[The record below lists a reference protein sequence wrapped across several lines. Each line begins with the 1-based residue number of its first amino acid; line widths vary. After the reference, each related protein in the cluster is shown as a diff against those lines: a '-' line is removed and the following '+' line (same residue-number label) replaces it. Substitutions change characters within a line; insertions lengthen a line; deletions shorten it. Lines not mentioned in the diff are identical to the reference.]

1 MEGSSFTVE
10 PNNLLLTTDA
20 NLAADAAGLYWVSRG
35 VGSGQININRLADA
49 GVEEAQIRAVTRNV
63 NGAEDGLWTGLVARR
78 SHTQVTK
85 YVLLDSLAQPA
96 VERIRT
102 DV

>member
-1 MEGSSFTVE
+1 
-10 PNNLLLTTDA
+10 
-20 NLAADAAGLYWVSRG
+20 LAADAAGLYWVSRS
-35 VGSGQININRLADA
+35 VGSGQISINRLADA
-49 GVEEAQIRAVTRNV
+49 GVDEVQVRSVTKNV

-78 SHTQVTK
+78 SHTRVTK
-85 YVLLDSLAQPA
+85 YVLLDSIEQPT